1 MTWSLAQGDAALRF
15 DEALYVVGFVLFL
28 FKLFT
33 LIDASARRKDAFVAA
48 DKQTK
53 PFWLIILGLFTAAD
67 GIFAAL
73 YNGFDPLG
81 ILPIIG
87 LIAAIVY
94 VVDVRPALKQVTGGR
109 KGGRGPSGR
118 W

>member
-1 MTWSLAQGDAALRF
+1 MDLVPRFNDALV
-15 DEALYVVGFVLFL
+15 LLGFALFL
-28 FKLFT
+28 FKLFAF
-33 LIDASARRKDAFVAA
+33 IDACTRRKDAYVAA

-53 PFWLIILGLFTAAD
+53 PFWLIILGLFTFTD
-67 GIFAAL
+67 YFF
-73 YNGFDPLG
+73 GFNVVS

-94 VVDVRPALKQVTGGR
+94 MVDVRQKLRDVSGGGR
-109 KGGRGPSGR
+109 RDKGNNTGPYGP